1 VPKVFLDTNVLVYAA
16 DNGEP
21 QKQERARELLRNQST
36 ENEVF
41 ISTQVL
47 QEYFVAATKKLGIE
61 ALTAKELLRSFERFS
76 TVVIEPHIISEAI
89 DISIL
94 HKFSFWDSLI
104 VAAADSIHCDILFSE
119 DFSDGQIV
127 RGVQIKNPF
136 SPH

>member
-1 VPKVFLDTNVLVYAA
+1 MPKVFLDTNVLVYAA
-16 DNGEP
+16 DNADIR
-21 QKQERARELLRNQST
+21 KRELARDLLRTQSS

-47 QEYFVAATKKLGIE
+47 QEYFVSITKKLGIE
-61 ALTAKELLRSFERFS
+61 ALTAKELLRSFERFG
-76 TVVIEPHIISEAI
+76 TVVIEPRIISEAI

-94 HKFSFWDSLI
+94 HRFSFWDSLI
-104 VAAADSIHCDILFSE
+104 LAAADSIHCEILFSE

-136 SPH
+136 SP